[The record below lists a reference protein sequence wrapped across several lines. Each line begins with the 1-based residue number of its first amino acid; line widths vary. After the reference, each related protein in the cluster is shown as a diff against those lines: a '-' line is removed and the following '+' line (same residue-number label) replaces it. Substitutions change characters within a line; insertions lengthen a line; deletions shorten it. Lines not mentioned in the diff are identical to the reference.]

1 MSQALPEDVN
11 VTEGGIGSP
20 GTGTFLR
27 LDSPRLL
34 TCH

>member
-11 VTEGGIGSP
+11 VTEAGIGSP
-20 GTGTFLR
+20 GTGILLL
-27 LDSPRLL
+27 LDCPRVP